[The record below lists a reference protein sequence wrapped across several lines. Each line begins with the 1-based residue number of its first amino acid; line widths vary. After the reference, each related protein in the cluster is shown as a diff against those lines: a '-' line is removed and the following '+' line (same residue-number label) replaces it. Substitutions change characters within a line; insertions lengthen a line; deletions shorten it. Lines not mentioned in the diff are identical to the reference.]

1 MLISWVSLDG
11 KPGGVESRL
20 NRVDVA
26 FERVPSGM
34 VSPQTQADIDKTFAP
49 DWPNIEY
56 IAANAWS
63 PTKPVGLISP
73 EAPGHVKLD
82 TR

>member
-1 MLISWVSLDG
+1 M
-11 KPGGVESRL
+11 
-20 NRVDVA
+20 DVA

-34 VSPQTQADIDKTFAP
+34 VSPQTEADINKTFAP

-63 PTKPVGLISP
+63 PTTPVGLIFLEDS
-73 EAPGHVKLD
+73 EHFMLN